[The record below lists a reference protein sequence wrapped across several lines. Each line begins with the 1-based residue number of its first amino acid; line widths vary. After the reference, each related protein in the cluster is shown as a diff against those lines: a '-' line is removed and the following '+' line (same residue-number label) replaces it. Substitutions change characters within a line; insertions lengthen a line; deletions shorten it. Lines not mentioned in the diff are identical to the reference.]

1 MEPLNPSAV
10 SSQSESDVRRCR
22 PRARGRWLRDGERER
37 QIIAFMPIG
46 GTRQGGKRRYRP
58 VHCMAGTTR
67 VEKSRYDRPAC
78 SAAAAAGSN
87 RSAITA
93 TPRCRVRAPVDAHHV
108 RPSPAPRT
116 YFSSASHELSPAP
129 VGLRLSGTGEPCT
142 TPPLFTHP
150 FSFGHCT
157 DHTRSVLLTLQKNTF
172 AYSFRSSSNALK
184 GWTARIQ

>member
-1 MEPLNPSAV
+1 MYDAADRGPGAAGYAME
-10 SSQSESDVRRCR
+10 R
-22 PRARGRWLRDGERER
+22 ERER

-58 VHCMAGTTR
+58 VHRMAGTTR

-78 SAAAAAGSN
+78 SAAAAAAGSN